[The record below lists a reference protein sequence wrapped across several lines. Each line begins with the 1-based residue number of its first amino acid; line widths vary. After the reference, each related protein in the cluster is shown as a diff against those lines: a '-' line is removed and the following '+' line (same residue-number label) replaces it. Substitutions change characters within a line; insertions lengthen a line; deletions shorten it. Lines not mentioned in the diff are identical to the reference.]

1 MTVLFDKPKVIL
13 TVGLPGS
20 AKSTWAKQMVQAH
33 AGKVKRCNK
42 DDLRSMMDVDHHTKG
57 NEIFVLGVRDHIIK
71 EAIKAGKSIIID
83 DTNLYTKHEDH
94 IETLVSNR
102 AEVEIVF
109 FDISPEE
116 CIRRDSLR
124 EASVGAKV
132 IQGMVKEWL
141 NQKNSLSSKKLK
153 VHVITE
159 EDQNKEFQQTVGV
172 AQVEF
177 DPTLPECIIY
187 DIDGTVALMNG
198 KRGPFDWMKVHNDD
212 VNHAIADVVRAFS
225 ALGTPVFAVSGR
237 DGSCRELTENW
248 LTANSIPF
256 DGLYMRP
263 AGDYRKDFVVKQ
275 EIFENHFKG
284 KFNVKFLLD
293 DRTQVVNFYRSMGL
307 TVLQVAP
314 GNF

>member
-1 MTVLFDKPKVIL
+1 MTVLFDKPKAIL

-20 AKSTWAKQMVQAH
+20 AKSTWAKRMVQNN

-42 DDLRSMMDVDHHTKG
+42 DDLRSMLDAGHHSKG
-57 NEIFVLGVRDHIIK
+57 NEIFVLGARDHIIK
-71 EAIKAGKSIIID
+71 ETIKSGKSIIID
-83 DTNLYTKHEDH
+83 DTNLYIKHEDH
-94 IETLVSNR
+94 IETLVGTR

-132 IQGMVKEWL
+132 IRGMVKEWT
-141 NQKNSLSSKKLK
+141 NQKNSLGSKKCK

-159 EDQNKEFQQTVGV
+159 EDQIKEFQQAPAI

-177 DPTLPECIIY
+177 DASLPDCIIY

-212 VNHAIADVVRAFS
+212 VNDAVADVVRAFS

-237 DGSCRELTENW
+237 DSSCQELTENW

-293 DRTQVVNFYRSMGL
+293 DRTQVVNFYRAMGL
-307 TVLQVAP
+307 TVFQVAP